1 MSSTNNTLAQARFA
15 QAWEPD
21 PSTPNEWLMHW
32 FREKRIRVPTQKLGV
47 TNLEIDNISTTNIR
61 TNPRPDALITTKTG
75 KSFYVLFTESRV
87 YRPYDKP
94 TLVIP
99 NCCLNRAWWLLN
111 E

>member
-1 MSSTNNTLAQARFA
+1 MTSTKHTTTHAHFAR
-15 QAWEPD
+15 AWKPD
-21 PSTPNEWLMHW
+21 PATPNEWLMHW

-47 TNLEIDNISTTNIR
+47 AILEIENISTANIR
-61 TNPRPDALITTKTG
+61 TKPRPDALITIKGG
-75 KSFYVLFTESRV
+75 KSFYVLFNEGRV

-99 NCCLNRAWWLLN
+99 NCCINRAWWLLN